1 MTQTFWNGE
10 PAPAV
15 RGTAVVA
22 DAPEFPQ
29 YWARTE
35 GIIGQRIPVV
45 RVQYGQ
51 WLYVLDNRRG
61 QAWDKVTR
69 GNGSPRYGHADVKI
83 ELGSFVMDGLS

>member
-1 MTQTFWNGE
+1 MTETFWNGE
-10 PAPAV
+10 RAPAV

-35 GIIGQRIPVV
+35 GIVGQRIAVV
-45 RVQYGQ
+45 LVSYGD
-51 WLYVLDNRRG
+51 WEYILDNRRG

-69 GNGSPRYGHADVKI
+69 GNGSPRYGHADVAI
-83 ELGSFVMDGLS
+83 EPNSFVMDGLS